1 MPRIAE
7 MFAFVTEDTGPED
20 EGIVAMGIGGMLMP
34 LVGADLERTQ
44 SLMPHAQGIADQ
56 TGKQI
61 RIYKFTGREQIGTIE
76 PRTT

>member
-20 EGIVAMGIGGMLMP
+20 EGIVA
-34 LVGADLERTQ
+34 
-44 SLMPHAQGIADQ
+44 HAQQLADQ
-56 TGKQI
+56 LGKQI